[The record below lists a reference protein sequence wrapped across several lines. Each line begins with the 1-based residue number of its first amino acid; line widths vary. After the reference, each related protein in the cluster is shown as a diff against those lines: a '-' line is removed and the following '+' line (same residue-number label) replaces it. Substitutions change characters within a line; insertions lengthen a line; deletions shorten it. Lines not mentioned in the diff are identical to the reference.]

1 MMDDLF
7 VELDKDL
14 KGGEPELALDKCQV
28 FVQES
33 PHSAVVHSQLAR
45 ILLHL
50 GRWEDAEAASQMAI
64 ALDPE
69 LALPYAFLGYIQLQR
84 EQPREAEWNLAKAVE
99 LDPQDSLSHY
109 YLGLAYLSSNRSAN
123 AAEQFEQ
130 AIAINSQEAAFHV
143 RLATAY
149 LDLNHLRA
157 ALSEVVAA
165 FRLDRRSEGL
175 FQLVGLF
182 PLAVVA
188 QGHPTVRIV
197 ALLLL
202 HVPLLAPDV
211 VSIPYCVVV
220 GAYWVWLTLIT
231 LRMMNTQNRIL
242 LFGFLAWWMLVPW
255 LLRLLEWLF
264 RLWLI

>member
-1 MMDDLF
+1 MEDLLLD
-7 VELDKDL
+7 LDKDL
-14 KGGEPELALDKCQV
+14 KAGEPELALDKCQA
-28 FVQES
+28 FVQAS
-33 PHSAVVHSQLAR
+33 PHSAVVHSQLAK

-50 GRWEDAEAASQMAI
+50 GRWEDAEAASQTAI

-84 EQPREAEWNLAKAVE
+84 KQPREAERNLAKAVE

-109 YLGLAYLSSNRSAN
+109 YLGLAYLSSNRSAS

-143 RLATAY
+143 HLAIAY

-157 ALSEVVAA
+157 ALSEILAA

-175 FQLVGLF
+175 FQLVALF
-182 PLAVVA
+182 PVTVVA
-188 QGHPTVRIV
+188 QGHPTVRTV

-202 HVPLLAPDV
+202 HVPLLAPDA
-211 VSIPYCVVV
+211 VSIPYWIVM

-231 LRMMNTQNRIL
+231 FRKMNTQNRLL
-242 LFGFLAWWMLVPW
+242 LFGFLAWWMFAPW
-255 LLRLLEWLF
+255 LLHLAGMAV
-264 RLWLI
+264 